1 MIPHEEA
8 QARVLAL
15 VSPLTV
21 ETVPLREA
29 AGRVLAEPV
38 LAGRDQPPFDASVM
52 DGYAITAADH
62 RTGAKLRVIGEA
74 GAGHAHPGRLSPGE
88 ALRIFTGAPVP
99 EGAAAVV
106 PQEDTSRDDTLV
118 TLDHVDPESSYI
130 RPRGGDFAVGAT
142 LPAPRRLSPAD
153 LALIAAMN
161 LPDVRVRRRPVVA
174 IVATGDELVMPGE
187 TPRPDQIVSANS
199 FALAAMIEA
208 EGGIARILPLA
219 RDEFDA
225 LRTVLDLTAG
235 ADLIVTIGGASVGDH
250 DLMSQRGKDLGL
262 ELEFHRIALRPGKP
276 LMAGRRGNVPLLGL
290 PGNPASAMVC
300 AVLFLLPMLRAM
312 QGHSDPLPRP
322 RTARLSRDVAGNG
335 NRAHFMRA
343 RLEETGALPLL
354 HPAESQDSSLIAVL
368 SDSNAL
374 LFRPI
379 GDPPRKAGETVAWFP
394 F

>member
-15 VSPLTV
+15 VFPLAV

-38 LAGRDQPPFDASVM
+38 LAERDQPPFDASVM

-62 RTGAKLRVIGEA
+62 HAGAKLRVIGEA
-74 GAGHAHPGRLSPGE
+74 GAGHAHAGRLSPGE

-99 EGAAAVV
+99 QGAAAVV
-106 PQEDTSRDDTLV
+106 PQEDTSRDGTLV
-118 TLDHVDPESSYI
+118 TLAHVDPASSYI
-130 RPRGGDFAVGAT
+130 RPRGGDFAVGTT
-142 LPAPRRLSPAD
+142 LAAPRRLSPAD

-161 LPDVRVRRRPVVA
+161 RPDVRVHRRPVVA

-250 DLMSQRGKDLGL
+250 DLMSQRGEDLGL
-262 ELEFHRIALRPGKP
+262 DLEFHRIALRPGKP

-300 AVLFLLPMLRAM
+300 AALFLLPMLRAM
-312 QGHSDPLPRP
+312 QGHPDPLPRP
-322 RTARLSRDVAGNG
+322 RTARLARDIAGNG

-354 HPAESQDSSLIAVL
+354 HPAESQDSSLIVVL

-379 GDPPRKAGETVAWFP
+379 GDPARKAGETVTWFP